1 MLCTPVALLEAMRDV
16 SERGTKPH
24 PNKLLYIGANTH
36 LTPVRHFPNTK
47 EFIFIDTQP
56 RSEFDREHIFE
67 TCFYRH
73 RFYKRLLRTLS
84 QYGFILLS
92 TTVLDKQYEK
102 TLFDDNYVKKHYEH
116 CNPTLLYFSN
126 PVTSQTLKYYISTNI
141 LYNMCPVLEQD
152 IKQTDGLIIS
162 GYHPHQKVLDYLPKS
177 VRWYCY
183 NSTCYSY
190 DEYNPDTIIGT
201 LHRDNMIGTFIV
213 MDYHSGKQLCACD
226 TIQEVSYIA

>member
-1 MLCTPVALLEAMRDV
+1 MNTKIRNYMLCTPVVALI
-16 SERGTKPH
+16 TKPH

-36 LTPVRHFPNTK
+36 LAPVRHFPNTK
-47 EFIFIDTQP
+47 EFVFIDTQP
-56 RSEFDREHIFE
+56 RSEFDKENIFE

-92 TTVLDKQYEK
+92 TTVLDKQYVK
-102 TLFDDNYVKKHYEH
+102 THYQH

-126 PVTSQTLKYYISTNI
+126 PVTRQTVKYYISTNI

-152 IKQTDGLIIS
+152 IRQTDGLIIS

-177 VRWYCY
+177 ITWYCY

-201 LHRDNMIGTFIV
+201 LHRENMIGTFIV

-226 TIQEVSYIA
+226 TIQEVSYIT